1 MGLFRRLFGK
11 TKESELSYGEKRG
24 KLKEGRSGDDAP
36 CRGDREFVCERVE
49 QAVAE
54 VTASESYYYELRRN
68 VMPQELGGDESIHP
82 FTYGLYYNGAPRLMI
97 LILEQSWGYKKKD
110 VMAAHELCESRGI
123 ACMNLMLHL
132 PNRKSYIINRV
143 RELPTY

>member
-1 MGLFRRLFGK
+1 MGLLSRIFGK
-11 TKESELSYGEKRG
+11 TKETECGYGEAKG

-36 CRGDREFVCERVE
+36 CRGDRELVCERVE

-54 VTASESYYYELRRN
+54 VTASESFYYELRRD
-68 VMPQELGGDESIHP
+68 VAPQELGGNESMHP
-82 FTYGLYYNGAPRLMI
+82 FTYGLYYNGAPKLMI
-97 LILEQSWGYKKKD
+97 LVLEQSWGYKKKD
-110 VMAAHELCESRGI
+110 VMAAHELCRSRGI

-143 RELPTY
+143 RELLTY

>member
-54 VTASESYYYELRRN
+54 SYGFGKLLLRASSKCDAAGT
-68 VMPQELGGDESIHP
+68 GG
-82 FTYGLYYNGAPRLMI
+82 R
-97 LILEQSWGYKKKD
+97 
-110 VMAAHELCESRGI
+110 
-123 ACMNLMLHL
+123 
-132 PNRKSYIINRV
+132 
-143 RELPTY
+143 

>member
-11 TKESELSYGEKRG
+11 TKESELSYREKRG

-36 CRGDREFVCERVE
+36 CRGDWELVCERVE

-68 VMPQELGGDESIHP
+68 VTPQELGG
-82 FTYGLYYNGAPRLMI
+82 R
-97 LILEQSWGYKKKD
+97 
-110 VMAAHELCESRGI
+110 
-123 ACMNLMLHL
+123 
-132 PNRKSYIINRV
+132 
-143 RELPTY
+143 